1 MTLRRVSGALAGRA
15 TDSPSRRPH
24 AIELRSRFSVVN
36 LYLNLS
42 CGLCQFGSLRIV
54 YVYSIYKH
62 SIYESGLVHGHGNHA
77 AVRATGRRGRG
88 RAAPRHV
95 PPPPSPPRHGPDAAS
110 PRRGRGET
118 PPESPRSRTGDPGTT
133 GAGAPVVPQPRL
145 CRGQRQSA
153 TNPEPGP
160 PPRAEDRP
168 VRAHR
173 A

>member
-15 TDSPSRRPH
+15 TRRLVVRTPSSFV
-24 AIELRSRFSVVN
+24 ASRFSVVN

-95 PPPPSPPRHGPDAAS
+95 PPPPSPQTPEFFDA
-110 PRRGRGET
+110 
-118 PPESPRSRTGDPGTT
+118 
-133 GAGAPVVPQPRL
+133 
-145 CRGQRQSA
+145 
-153 TNPEPGP
+153 
-160 PPRAEDRP
+160 
-168 VRAHR
+168 
-173 A
+173 